1 MKSSFIGQFFGGL
14 LCSYLTDR
22 LGRKLALGISIGIA
36 TSGIIGQLLSTANAA
51 FLASKL
57 TLGFGLGFYLTL
69 LPLAMSEYTP
79 VVFRPIATASVQF
92 SISVGQLLANVAI
105 KAFGELESHWAYRG
119 PFAVQLPFC
128 LFLVAGLPFS
138 PETPC
143 YLVRRGKR
151 DQAKASLARLY
162 GKGSRD
168 DIETKVCAL
177 ENTLAEEGNKDASLS
192 SIMLCFRGTNRIC
205 TMISTFVFL
214 GLHCTGTICIVG
226 YSTYFFQLAGLPT
239 RRTFDLGV
247 CVTAVALFGVCCNWV
262 VINRLGRRKIYVSGI
277 FCLTALLFTIGII
290 DVIPSG
296 AGKTVKAASTV
307 AFAFIYTF
315 TVGSCAFAI
324 LGEVSSVALRAPTVA
339 LATGMQAFCGIT
351 FNLIIPYM
359 MNPDQGNLK
368 CKVGFIFGVSALCA
382 GVWSFFFVPDLEGR
396 SFNDIDRM
404 FVARVPPRKMGSY
417 KLKG

>member
-1 MKSSFIGQFFGGL
+1 
-14 LCSYLTDR
+14 
-22 LGRKLALGISIGIA
+22 
-36 TSGIIGQLLSTANAA
+36 
-51 FLASKL
+51 
-57 TLGFGLGFYLTL
+57 
-69 LPLAMSEYTP
+69 MSEYTP

-192 SIMLCFRGTNRIC
+192 SIMLCFRGTNRIR

-239 RRTFDLGV
+239 
-247 CVTAVALFGVCCNWV
+247 
-262 VINRLGRRKIYVSGI
+262 LGRRKIYVSGI

-296 AGKTVKAASTV
+296 AGKTVEAASTV

-324 LGEVSSVALRAPTVA
+324 LGEVSSVSLRAPTVA

-368 CKVGFIFGVSALCA
+368 GKVGFIFGVSALCA